1 MSKKDV
7 MRTLLFPEFV
17 KNSYLIEEVKKEV
30 VDFDKLYSNAK
41 LDLMLYVVSLE
52 NDGKTYE
59 EIIEEVN
66 TNIIRY
72 AEEHV
77 DANGLGT
84 TLVCAVLSKDYLIFA
99 NVGDSS
105 GFVFK
110 SGKLYKVN

>member
-17 KNSYLIEEVKKEV
+17 KNSYLIEEVKKEC

-59 EIIEEVN
+59 EIIEEVTSYN
-66 TNIIRY
+66 KSKHFNCLDELTRTNLIQS
-72 AEEHV
+72 
-77 DANGLGT
+77 
-84 TLVCAVLSKDYLIFA
+84 TLKTLKR
-99 NVGDSS
+99 
-105 GFVFK
+105 
-110 SGKLYKVN
+110 

>member
-17 KNSYLIEEVKKEV
+17 KNSYLIKEV

-59 EIIEEVN
+59 EIIEEVTSYN
-66 TNIIRY
+66 KSKHFNCLDELTRTNLIQS
-72 AEEHV
+72 
-77 DANGLGT
+77 
-84 TLVCAVLSKDYLIFA
+84 TLKTLKR
-99 NVGDSS
+99 
-105 GFVFK
+105 
-110 SGKLYKVN
+110 

>member
-17 KNSYLIEEVKKEV
+17 KNSYLIEEVKKEC

-59 EIIEEVN
+59 EIIEEVTSYN
-66 TNIIRY
+66 KSK
-72 AEEHV
+72 HF
-77 DANGLGT
+77 NGLDELT
-84 TLVCAVLSKDYLIFA
+84 RTNLIKSILKTLKR
-99 NVGDSS
+99 
-105 GFVFK
+105 
-110 SGKLYKVN
+110 

>member
-59 EIIEEVN
+59 EIIEEVISYN
-66 TNIIRY
+66 KSK
-72 AEEHV
+72 HF
-77 DANGLGT
+77 NGLDELT
-84 TLVCAVLSKDYLIFA
+84 RTNLIQSTLKTLKR
-99 NVGDSS
+99 
-105 GFVFK
+105 
-110 SGKLYKVN
+110 

>member
-59 EIIEEVN
+59 EIIEEVTGYN
-66 TNIIRY
+66 KSK
-72 AEEHV
+72 HF
-77 DANGLGT
+77 NGLDELT
-84 TLVCAVLSKDYLIFA
+84 RTNLIQSTLKTLKR
-99 NVGDSS
+99 
-105 GFVFK
+105 
-110 SGKLYKVN
+110 

>member
-30 VDFDKLYSNAK
+30 VGFDKLYSNAK

-59 EIIEEVN
+59 EIIEEVISYN
-66 TNIIRY
+66 KSK
-72 AEEHV
+72 HF
-77 DANGLGT
+77 NGLDELT
-84 TLVCAVLSKDYLIFA
+84 RTNLIKSTLKTLKR
-99 NVGDSS
+99 
-105 GFVFK
+105 
-110 SGKLYKVN
+110 

>member
-17 KNSYLIEEVKKEV
+17 KNSYSIEEAKKEV

-59 EIIEEVN
+59 EIIEEVTSYN
-66 TNIIRY
+66 KSKHFNCLDELTRTNLIQS
-72 AEEHV
+72 
-77 DANGLGT
+77 
-84 TLVCAVLSKDYLIFA
+84 TLKTLKR
-99 NVGDSS
+99 
-105 GFVFK
+105 
-110 SGKLYKVN
+110 